1 VEVLNGG
8 AKLLV
13 VVDEHSIGARVVVE
27 VSDGERMLILKYSSV
42 NF

>member
-13 VVDEHSIGARVVVE
+13 VVDEHSIGVRVVVVE
-27 VSDGERMLILKYSSV
+27 VGDGERRIGRGSDGNL
-42 NF
+42 